1 MNFLTL
7 FVTTLVLSFT
17 SQTAVSGEESFKR
30 LGITFP
36 DYYDAAGPNCR
47 ALAQMAADI
56 AVGGKVEVNKSAFT
70 RDLNTLLS
78 DKDACTETVVM
89 LNRAEALDL
98 GKRYPA
104 SLRFIGD
111 LFAAS
116 GKEVDWKEV
125 GPLPLRVSMKGKV
138 AQSIEVDIGAVAALR
153 QRLPR

>member
-1 MNFLTL
+1 MHFLTL

-89 LNRAEALDL
+89 LNRAGALEL
-98 GKRYPA
+98 GERYPA
-104 SLRFIGD
+104 DLQFIGE
-111 LFAAS
+111 LFVD
-116 GKEVDWKEV
+116 GGHHVDWTDVK
-125 GPLPLRVSMKGKV
+125 PLPLRVSMKGKA

-153 QRLPR
+153 KRLPR